1 VVVTKKEQINRMLD
15 TSVNDL
21 MINSLLYKVC
31 GFLMYAL
38 EELNSVSVHIT
49 GGEVLGHPGVK

>member
-1 VVVTKKEQINRMLD
+1 
-15 TSVNDL
+15 